1 MLSRTDYWLL
11 CGDVQRRG
19 GNVKSRV
26 MLVKTCISPGGGGE
40 SEGTPFRKS
49 YSYVPLQKVRF
60 LCRSGLKT
68 GIDFAH
74 FGLESGMVFEG
85 TTVVYE
91 GKNHNG
97 MALDER

>member
-1 MLSRTDYWLL
+1 M
-11 CGDVQRRG
+11 
-19 GNVKSRV
+19 
-26 MLVKTCISPGGGGE
+26 
-40 SEGTPFRKS
+40 
-49 YSYVPLQKVRF
+49 PLQKVRF

-91 GKNHNG
+91 GKSHNG